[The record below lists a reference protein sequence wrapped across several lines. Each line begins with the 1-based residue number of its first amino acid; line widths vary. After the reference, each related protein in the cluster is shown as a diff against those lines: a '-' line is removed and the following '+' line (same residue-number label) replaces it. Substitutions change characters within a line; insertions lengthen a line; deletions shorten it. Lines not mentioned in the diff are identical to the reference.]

1 MKPAIVAADTN
12 LLRHPT
18 PRRYL
23 TVIEALRDRSVMVLP
38 TVNGELHRHLPIQ
51 AGEYIDVMA
60 RRKGLDEH
68 AALRSAKAAAGAAA
82 IEWWRRE
89 RERNDSAYTHA
100 PDLGPEHYAGV
111 AAALPSKAFADD
123 NKNDQWIYA
132 QAMVHDIDVLASRNR
147 NTMLIEVLKEHF
159 VASGYPDA
167 PVTVRSLWEHTT
179 ALADAE
185 HRPIAEVAL
194 ETVLCAVMPNAWT
207 GSPEEMVAV
216 KWSMERFVR
225 NLRTRDGSGE
235 TPDPEREKLAHL
247 LHHTVKESSLATLL
261 DRCND
266 AYAIL
271 PENARETEMRY
282 HTATRAAVRTTGVNL
297 WER

>member
-1 MKPAIVAADTN
+1 MASSTGTCRYRRASTSTSWPSARGSTNTRRSRVQRRPPAPQQSNGGAENASATTP
-12 LLRHPT
+12 PT
-18 PRRYL
+18 RTR
-23 TVIEALRDRSVMVLP
+23 
-38 TVNGELHRHLPIQ
+38 PI
-51 AGEYIDVMA
+51 
-60 RRKGLDEH
+60 
-68 AALRSAKAAAGAAA
+68 
-82 IEWWRRE
+82 W
-89 RERNDSAYTHA
+89 
-100 PDLGPEHYAGV
+100 GPIHYAGV
-111 AAALPSKAFADD
+111 AAALPGNAFADD

-159 VASGYPDA
+159 VACGYPDA

-185 HRPIAEVAL
+185 SRSIAEVAL
-194 ETVLCAVMPNAWT
+194 ETVLCAVMPSAWT
-207 GSPEEMVAV
+207 GSPEETVAV
-216 KWSMERFVR
+216 KWSTERFVR
-225 NLRTRDGSGE
+225 NLRTRDGFGE
-235 TPDPEREKLAHL
+235 TPDSEREKLAHL

-261 DRCND
+261 DRCNK

-282 HTATRAAVRTTGVNL
+282 HTATRAAVRTTGVDL

>member
-1 MKPAIVAADTN
+1 VKPAIVAADTN

-60 RRKGLDEH
+60 KRKGLDEH
-68 AALRSAKAAAGAAA
+68 AALQSAKAAAGAAA

-111 AAALPSKAFADD
+111 AAALPGKAFADD

-185 HRPIAEVAL
+185 SRPIAEVAL

-207 GSPEEMVAV
+207 GSPEETVAV
-216 KWSMERFVR
+216 KWSTERFVR

-261 DRCND
+261 DRCNE
-266 AYAIL
+266 ACAIL